1 MHFRPR
7 RGEAWLRQGAR
18 GTAELR
24 RVSARCNTIF
34 IIHGLAIPVES
45 RCMSNDHLQII
56 TSAGSREG
64 QKILTL
70 KGSLNIQTVFSFQT
84 ATRAETAPKLI
95 LDFSGVPYVD
105 SAGLGALVGA
115 YVAAQRAQRK
125 LAVTGMNTQVKALID
140 MTHVGT
146 LIKSYGTVEEAEE
159 ALG

>member
-1 MHFRPR
+1 
-7 RGEAWLRQGAR
+7 
-18 GTAELR
+18 
-24 RVSARCNTIF
+24 
-34 IIHGLAIPVES
+34 
-45 RCMSNDHLQII
+45 MSTEHLQIVG
-56 TSAGSREG
+56 SAGSREG
-64 QKILTL
+64 QKVLTL

-115 YVAAQRAQRK
+115 YVAAQRGQRK

-146 LIKSYGTVEEAEE
+146 LIKSYRRCRKRKKRWGRRSKLEI
-159 ALG
+159 

>member
-1 MHFRPR
+1 
-7 RGEAWLRQGAR
+7 
-18 GTAELR
+18 
-24 RVSARCNTIF
+24 
-34 IIHGLAIPVES
+34 
-45 RCMSNDHLQII
+45 
-56 TSAGSREG
+56 
-64 QKILTL
+64 LTL

-95 LDFSGVPYVD
+95 LDFSAVPYVD

-146 LIKSYGTVEEAEE
+146 LIKSYGTVQEAED